1 MYLNINEYIY
11 GVCPKQYKNI
21 QIQKNTSKTNYKLK
35 SHRHSR
41 MFKYSPDTTL
51 HIVCCN
57 VRSSDSISTVDNN
70 VFIYRQAS
78 QKLQQYM

>member
-1 MYLNINEYIY
+1 
-11 GVCPKQYKNI
+11 
-21 QIQKNTSKTNYKLK
+21 
-35 SHRHSR
+35 

-78 QKLQQYM
+78 QKLQQYMWAGLQFTPEKYPSLDYNVRYEP